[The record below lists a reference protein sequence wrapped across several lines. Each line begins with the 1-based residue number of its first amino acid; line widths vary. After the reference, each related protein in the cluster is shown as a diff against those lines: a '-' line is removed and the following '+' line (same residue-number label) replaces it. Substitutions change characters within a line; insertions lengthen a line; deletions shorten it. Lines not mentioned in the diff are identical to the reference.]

1 MSFLRTN
8 QPVATP
14 VYTGLQLQTSSNAIP
29 IAISYGVTKIAPNII
44 WTGGFRSNGGGG
56 KGGGKGGVV
65 GKGASNATYSAAT
78 MLAVCEGPVGGIS
91 AVFDNATITSLSSVA
106 SLPTPSF
113 FNGAT
118 PQSAWTFLP
127 AGQALGYNGTAIVSD
142 SDAALGS
149 AATLDSYSF
158 EVQGV
163 LQGTGFNGYDAD
175 PAFVIQD
182 FLTNAQYGV
191 GFPAASIA
199 ATTLLGASGDASY
212 QPYCKAAG
220 LALSPG
226 VVSQETANSILTRW
240 LQLTNTAAVW
250 SDGMLKFIP
259 YGDTPLTGPQ
269 FTGGAIGFSTSAASQ
284 STSFVVN
291 PQVQT
296 GTWSFTP
303 NVTPIY
309 NLGDDDFIYD
319 DGTDPVQVDRSDPY
333 AASNWQELEISQRS
347 NFYDAT
353 PIIAFDQNAIE
364 LYGLRIAGT
373 VTAHEI
379 CDPGI
384 AQTAAQLILQRTLYI
399 RNHYTF
405 KLSWEYCLLE
415 PMDIVTLTDA
425 NLGLQNVAVR
435 VVEIDEDSDGL
446 LTLRAEEFPA
456 GVASA
461 VAYPVQQATSVGGI
475 SGGAAPGSANAPI
488 IFEPPGALSGGT
500 PQVWAAVSG
509 GANWGGCNI
518 YASLDDA
525 TYTQIGRITGGA
537 NQGVLT
543 AALPVP
549 GAASPDAVSTLSV
562 SLAESDGVLTG
573 TSASAAQNAVTLCIV
588 DGELLS
594 FETATLVEGNAYNLT
609 TLYRG
614 LYGTPAVAHVSGAPF
629 ARLDNSIFKFDLP
642 PNYIGQI
649 VYLKFQGFNLLGQ
662 QTQDLSACAVYGFA
676 PAGAGVGNPIMA
688 QLASGIALDLGVV
701 TQSPSAAGD
710 FGATNSAILDGA
722 DLGTAP

>member
-44 WTGGFRSNGGGG
+44 WTGGFHSSGGG

-65 GKGASNATYSAAT
+65 GKGASNATYSAAV
-78 MLAVCEGPVGGIS
+78 MLAVCEGPVVGIS

-106 SLPTPSF
+106 SLPSPTF

-118 PQSAWTFLP
+118 PQTAWGFLT
-127 AGQALGYNGTAIVSD
+127 ASQALSYNGTAIVAD

-158 EVQGV
+158 EVQSV

-175 PAFVIQD
+175 PAFAIQD

-191 GFPAASIA
+191 GFPPASID

-212 QPYCKAAG
+212 QSYCKAAG

-226 VVSQETANSILTRW
+226 VVSQETTNSILTRW

-259 YGDTPLTGPQ
+259 YGDTALTGPQ

-284 STSFVVN
+284 SASHVIS
-291 PQVQT
+291 PQIQT
-296 GTWSFTP
+296 GTWSFNP

-319 DGTDPVQVDRSDPY
+319 DGSDPVQVERSDPY

-415 PMDIVTLTDA
+415 PMDIVTLSDA

-435 VVEIDEDSDGL
+435 IVEIDEDTEGL
-446 LTLRAEEFPA
+446 LSVRAEEFPA
-456 GVASA
+456 GIASA
-461 VAYPVQQATSVGGI
+461 VAYPVQAATSVGGI
-475 SGGAAPGSANAPI
+475 SGGADPGSANAPI
-488 IFEPPGALSGGT
+488 IFEPPGALTSGT
-500 PQVWAAVSG
+500 PQVWTAVSG
-509 GANWGGCNI
+509 GTNWGGCNVF
-518 YASLDDA
+518 ASLDDA
-525 TYTQIGRITGGA
+525 TYTQIGRITGAA

-549 GAASPDAVSTLSV
+549 STANPDIADTLSV
-562 SLAESDGVLTG
+562 SLAESVGVLG
-573 TSASAAQNAVTLCIV
+573 STSASAAQNAVTLCIV
-588 DGELLS
+588 DNELLS
-594 FETATLVEGNAYNLT
+594 FETATLASANIYNLT

-614 LYGTPAVAHVSGAPF
+614 LFGTPAVAHVLSAPF
-629 ARLDNSIFKFDLP
+629 ARLDNSVFKFDLP
-642 PNYIGQI
+642 ANYIGQTI
-649 VYLKFQGFNLLGQ
+649 FLKFQGFNLLGQ
-662 QTQDLSACAVYGFA
+662 QVQDLSACTVYSFA
-676 PAGAGVGNPIMA
+676 PAGMGVSNPIVA
-688 QLASGIALDLGVV
+688 QLESGIALDLGLV
-701 TQSPSAAGD
+701 TQTPPAADGD
-710 FGATNSAILDGA
+710 LGTTNSAVLDGV